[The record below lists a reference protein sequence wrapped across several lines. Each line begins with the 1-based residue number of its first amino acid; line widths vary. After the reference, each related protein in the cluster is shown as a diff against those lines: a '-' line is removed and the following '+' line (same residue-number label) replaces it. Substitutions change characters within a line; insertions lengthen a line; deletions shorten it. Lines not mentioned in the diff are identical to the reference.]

1 VPHFASGGV
10 YTPSYE
16 NNIRPIS
23 PMQGPQRMHP
33 DDISQLGDIMMNA
46 VYNMPTP
53 VVDVREI
60 NHAQGVRANTLARV
74 EH

>member
-1 VPHFASGGV
+1 
-10 YTPSYE
+10 
-16 NNIRPIS
+16 
-23 PMQGPQRMHP
+23 MHP

-46 VYNMPTP
+46 VYNMPNP